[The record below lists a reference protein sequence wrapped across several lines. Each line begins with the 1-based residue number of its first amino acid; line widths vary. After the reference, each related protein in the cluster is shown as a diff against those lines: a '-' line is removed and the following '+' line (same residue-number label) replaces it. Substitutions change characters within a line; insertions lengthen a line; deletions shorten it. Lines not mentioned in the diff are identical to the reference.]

1 MDGIRFLQRRFM
13 LLGLAAFASMSVST
27 LLAQTSQTPINF
39 KVAFIGDQG
48 TGANALAVLN
58 LIKTEGAQTVVHS
71 GDFDYGDNAAAW
83 DNLITSVLGAN
94 FPYFASIGNH
104 DKSNFYGTNGYQS
117 FLIARMNR
125 LGITWDGDLG
135 VKSAFT
141 YNGIFFVLTAPG
153 VTGNGHDIYIRDR
166 LAADNSIWSISSW
179 HKNMKLMQVGDKGDD
194 TGWPV
199 YEEARKGGAII
210 ATAHEHSYSRTH
222 LLSSCQNQTVAS
234 TSNTL
239 VLAKDDLNTPADE
252 GRSFVFVS
260 GLGGKSIR
268 SQKLSGA
275 WWASIYTSTQNATY
289 GALFGEF
296 NYNGQPDMAR
306 FYFKAINGAQPDA
319 FFVKSSVTPPAAPA
333 ISSFSPLSG
342 AIGTAVTIIGSSFNT
357 ATQIAFAGVAASSF
371 TIVSDTEIQVEAPAG
386 ATSGKITVT
395 NPGGTAT
402 SADDFIVTPPLPP
415 SISSFN
421 PASGTVGAQV
431 TITGMNFTGVTQV
444 AFNGVTVSSFT
455 VISNSSLRA
464 DVPAGAT
471 TGKISVT
478 APGGAAVSVEDFI
491 VTQPPQNLTF
501 YPTADAYINS
511 ANRTQ
516 NNGSAANLLLQQ
528 SSTILRSYL
537 KFAVSG
543 LTGAVQNAKLR
554 LRVTVASNSGGS
566 AYSTSNNYRNTST
579 PWVESGINANNAPNF
594 IGNALSTVGSVTV
607 GQWVEWDITPAIT
620 GNGTFSFGMRNTSS
634 TTVQYSSKEGA
645 DKPQLIVQ
653 VSAVAPAQEL
663 LKPAAALSQPVNM
676 AGQRP
681 DRVTLAPGYPN
692 PFNAQTLIEYALP
705 EEAAVHLGIYNI
717 MGQRVRLLIN
727 ETQTPGY
734 KSALWNGRDDLG
746 QEVSSGVYLYR
757 LQVGPQTIVRKLTLQ
772 K

>member
-1 MDGIRFLQRRFM
+1 MEGIRFLQRRLM
-13 LLGLAAFASMSVST
+13 LLGMAAFASVSVST
-27 LLAQTSQTPINF
+27 LLAQTSQTPANF

-48 TGANALAVLN
+48 TGANAIAVLN
-58 LIKTEGAQTVVHS
+58 LIKNEGAQTVVHS

-104 DKSNFYGTNGYQS
+104 DKSNFYGASGYQS

-135 VKSAFT
+135 VKSSFN
-141 YNGIFFVLTAPG
+141 YSGIFFVLTAPG
-153 VTGNGHDIYIRDR
+153 VTGSGHDIYIRDK
-166 LAADNSIWSISSW
+166 LAVDNSIWSISSW

-239 VLAKDDLNTPADE
+239 VLAKDDANTPADE

-319 FFVKSSVTPPAAPA
+319 FFVRSSVAPPPAPVL
-333 ISSFSPLSG
+333 SSFSPLSG

-357 ATQIAFAGVAASSF
+357 ATQVAFNGMAASSF
-371 TIVSDTEIQVEAPAG
+371 TIASDTEIQVEVPAG

-395 NPGGTAT
+395 NPSGTAT
-402 SADDFIVTPPLPP
+402 SADDFVLTPPLPP
-415 SISSFN
+415 GIVSFN
-421 PASGTVGAQV
+421 PTNGVVGTQV
-431 TITGMNFTGVTQV
+431 TITGANFTGATQV
-444 AFNGVTVSSFT
+444 AFNGVAASTVT
-455 VISNSSLRA
+455 VMSNSSLRA

-478 APGGAAVSVEDFI
+478 APGGTAMSADDFT
-491 VTQPPQNLTF
+491 VTPPPQNLIF
-501 YPTADAYINS
+501 NPTADAYINS

-516 NNGSAANLLLQQ
+516 NNGSATTLRLQK
-528 SSTILRSYL
+528 SSTVLRSYL
-537 KFAVSG
+537 KFVVSG
-543 LTGAVQNAKLR
+543 LTATVQSAKLR

-566 AYSTSNNYRNTST
+566 VYTTSNNYRSTST
-579 PWVESGINANNAPNF
+579 PWLENGINATNAPNF
-594 IGNALSTVGSVTV
+594 TGSALGTVGSVTV
-607 GQWVEWDITPAIT
+607 GQWVEWDVTPALT
-620 GNGTFSFGMRNTSS
+620 GNGTFSFGMQNNSA

-645 DKPQLIVQ
+645 DKPQLVLQ
-653 VSAVAPAQEL
+653 MNAAAAARELPA
-663 LKPAAALSQPVNM
+663 PAAALAQPLSIT
-676 AGQRP
+676 AQKP
-681 DRVTLAPGYPN
+681 ERVTLAPSYPN
-692 PFNAQTLIEYALP
+692 PFNAQTVIEYALP
-705 EEAAVHLGIYNI
+705 EETPVHLGIYNV
-717 MGQRVRLLIN
+717 MGQRVRLLIH

-734 KSALWNGRDDLG
+734 KLARWNGRDDSG
-746 QEVSSGVYLYR
+746 REVSSGVYLYR
-757 LQVGPQTIVRKLTLQ
+757 LQVGPQTIVRKVTLQ